1 MLGGLQGLSV
11 GSPPSKC
18 APLHRQRSPAQEHH
32 LLVHLQGAG
41 QDAGRGDGQHPP
53 RHLRLRH
60 AGELHGGQGVG
71 GFPPRRAQGLHRDR
85 VPPGRSPLS
94 PPLGSWGYP
103 GCAGTGCFG
112 VGARGAGVLG
122 DVVVP
127 GAVATPCHRSFAT
140 WQEPTFGV
148 RGAVEGAAG
157 SVGAARNGCVGARC
171 APRLGHGSGRGVPLR
186 GVSSVGSHGPRPP
199 RWPCSPCGT
208 SKWWC
213 W

>member
-1 MLGGLQGLSV
+1 MWAAPPLNVPPFTGSVPPPKSITSWFTSKGLGKTLDEVTVSIPHDIYVFGTQENSTGDKEWVDFLRAVLKDFTEIEYRPV
-11 GSPPSKC
+11 GAPFSPP
-18 APLHRQRSPAQEHH
+18 
-32 LLVHLQGAG
+32 
-41 QDAGRGDGQHPP
+41 HPP
-53 RHLRLRH
+53 
-60 AGELHGGQGVG
+60 
-71 GFPPRRAQGLHRDR
+71 
-85 VPPGRSPLS
+85 PGSR
-94 PPLGSWGYP
+94 GYP

-127 GAVATPCHRSFAT
+127 GAVAIPCHCSFAT

-148 RGAVEGAAG
+148 QGAAEGAAG
-157 SVGAARNGCVGARC
+157 SVGAARSGCVGARC